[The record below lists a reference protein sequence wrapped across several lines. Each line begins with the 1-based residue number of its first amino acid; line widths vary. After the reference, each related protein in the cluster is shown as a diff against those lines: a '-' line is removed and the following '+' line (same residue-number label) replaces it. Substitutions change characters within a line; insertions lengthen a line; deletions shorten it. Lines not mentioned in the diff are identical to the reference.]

1 MRPATARPG
10 PPTGTGTRPS
20 ASRPYIRAGGRKV
33 RSIVLDDANV
43 DQLDRA
49 AADRVRRLEANRPA
63 IGREASVVDVDRVRT
78 ALEVPPELDERT
90 HVPRAR
96 PHVAD
101 DPGVRR
107 DRERDLGARVTAGR
121 RLPGAES
128 RGLGRDVAQ
137 LGHDGVR
144 TARQRAADE
153 HEARGGDGPECYG
166 AAH

>member
-1 MRPATARPG
+1 MRPATAGPGSPAGMERP
-10 PPTGTGTRPS
+10 PS

-33 RSIVLDDANV
+33 RSIVLHDANV

-63 IGREASVVDVDRVRT
+63 IRREPGVVDVDRVRT

-90 HVPRAR
+90 HEARAR

-121 RLPGAES
+121 RLLGAEP
-128 RGLGRDVAQ
+128 RGLG
-137 LGHDGVR
+137 
-144 TARQRAADE
+144 
-153 HEARGGDGPECYG
+153 
-166 AAH
+166 